1 MLRGDVEDSR
11 SFRTAHP
18 LVAVGRQEGDLR
30 FSNIDGQRA
39 DTLNGVDAKE
49 NASLRD
55 AISDAWQTYNTCREA
70 LTEAQAQVQELA
82 TQNHMLSQYLIDTS
96 EGFECLPGC
105 NSNGHETMCPV
116 SNPLVAWRLI
126 RSQLQEVTSR
136 LNQARAEVKELRRLI
151 DDPDPTA
158 V

>member
-1 MLRGDVEDSR
+1 MYCSDPNCSIRGPHIHNVSAENAEAVVET
-11 SFRTAHP
+11 FR
-18 LVAVGRQEGDLR
+18 QQIQDFE
-30 FSNIDGQRA
+30 
-39 DTLNGVDAKE
+39 KE